1 MIEDP
6 ETDAEGRLSAAS
18 PDGGLSALSAISIG
32 TGDLRNWLDQC
43 LQAGAR
49 PSLFFVQ
56 LEQLDLLNE
65 SHGRQVGDIVILRTA
80 RRIAGLGR
88 KHELADCRLV
98 RTSGDQF
105 CLGVMAHLPAQRL
118 AFLANE
124 LSTEVQRVHEVSG
137 RSIAV
142 QTLICAVQAHA
153 GEDGASM
160 LARAADG
167 LKSGARNQLAVTI
180 AEPDLADGTP
190 HNARQ
195 MEKDLHHAIARGEID
210 VCFQPQFEVA
220 TGRLIGAEA
229 LARWNHDRLGPLG
242 AGVLFSVATR
252 SQYLLPLSHYIQER
266 ALQAAAEWTG
276 ALSHLRLSLN
286 ITPQD
291 LAAPGFLQS
300 FLAKLDAS
308 GLAPARLTLEITE
321 SGLMHDVAANAAL
334 LDQLRARD
342 MRVAVDD
349 FGTGYSSLAWL
360 KSLPIDYLKLDQGL
374 TADII
379 TDDRGRII
387 VQAIIAMAQALR
399 LKIVAE
405 GVESEAQLALLAAE
419 GCDYFQG
426 FLRAPALDAA
436 AFRAFALD
444 ALSPPTV

>member
-1 MIEDP
+1 MTNADNNQM
-6 ETDAEGRLSAAS
+6 DRDGYAGQ
-18 PDGGLSALSAISIG
+18 GGLSAVTIG
-32 TGDLRNWLDQC
+32 TRELRNWLDH
-43 LQAGAR
+43 LLSVGYR

-56 LEQLDLLNE
+56 LEQLDLIND
-65 SHGRQVGDIVILRTA
+65 SHGRQAGDLIIVRTA
-80 RRIAGLGR
+80 RRLAALSR
-88 KHELADCRLV
+88 KHELSDCRIL

-105 CLGVMAHLPAQRL
+105 CLGIAAALPSERL
-118 AFLANE
+118 AFIANE
-124 LSTEVQRVHEVSG
+124 VGAEVQRAHTIG
-137 RSIAV
+137 DGTIHV
-142 QTLICAVQAHA
+142 QTRIGAVQAHN
-153 GEDGASM
+153 GEDSASM
-160 LARAADG
+160 LARATDA
-167 LKSGARNQLAVTI
+167 LNQATATQMAVKI
-180 AEPDLADGTP
+180 AEPDLAHGVA

-220 TGRLIGAEA
+220 TGRIVGAEA

-266 ALQAAAEWTG
+266 ALNSGAGWTG
-276 ALSHLRLSLN
+276 ALSHMRLSLN

-291 LAAPGFLQS
+291 LAAPRFLQS

-308 GLAPARLTLEITE
+308 GLAPARVTLEITE
-321 SGLMHDVAANAAL
+321 SGLMHDVAANAAV

-360 KSLPIDYLKLDQGL
+360 KSLPLDYLKLDQGL
-374 TADII
+374 TADIMS
-379 TDDRGRII
+379 DDRGRII
-387 VQAIIAMAQALR
+387 VQAIIAMGQALR

-405 GVESEAQLALLAAE
+405 GVETEAQLALLAAE

-436 AFRAFALD
+436 AFKTFAMD
-444 ALSPPTV
+444 ALSAPSV

>member
-1 MIEDP
+1 MTKAD
-6 ETDAEGRLSAAS
+6 DNQLDRDFGAGQ
-18 PDGGLSALSAISIG
+18 GGLSAVTIG
-32 TGDLRNWLDQC
+32 TRELRNWLDQ
-43 LQAGAR
+43 LLRSGHR

-56 LEQLDLLNE
+56 LEQLDLIND
-65 SHGRQVGDIVILRTA
+65 SHGRQAGDLILVRTA
-80 RRIAGLGR
+80 RRLAALSR
-88 KHELADCRLV
+88 KHELSDCRIL

-105 CLGVMAHLPAQRL
+105 CLGIAAALPAERL
-118 AFLANE
+118 AFIANE
-124 LSTEVQRVHEVSG
+124 VGTEMQRPHSIGAASIHVQIRIG
-137 RSIAV
+137 A
-142 QTLICAVQAHA
+142 AQAHD

-160 LARAADG
+160 LSRADEA
-167 LKSGARNQLAVTI
+167 LKQATATQMAVKI
-180 AEPDLADGTP
+180 AEPDLADGIA

-220 TGRLIGAEA
+220 TGRIVGAEA

-242 AGVLFSVATR
+242 AGVLFTVATR

-266 ALQAAAEWTG
+266 ALNAAADWTG

-334 LDQLRARD
+334 LDQLRSRD

-374 TADII
+374 TADIM

-387 VQAIIAMAQALR
+387 VQAIIAMGQALR

-405 GVESEAQLALLAAE
+405 GVETEAQLALLAAE

-426 FLRAPALDAA
+426 FLRAPALDAL
-436 AFRAFALD
+436 AFKAFAMD
-444 ALSPPTV
+444 ALSAPSV

>member
-1 MIEDP
+1 MMTADQNQIDR
-6 ETDAEGRLSAAS
+6 DFGAGQN
-18 PDGGLSALSAISIG
+18 GLSTVTIG
-32 TGDLRNWLDQC
+32 TRELRNWLDQ
-43 LQAGAR
+43 LLKAGQR

-56 LEQLDLLNE
+56 LEQLDLIND
-65 SHGRQVGDIVILRTA
+65 SYGRQSGDLIIVRTA
-80 RRIAGLGR
+80 RRLAALSR
-88 KHELADCRLV
+88 KHELSDCRIL

-105 CLGVMAHLPAQRL
+105 CLGIAGALPAERL
-118 AFLANE
+118 AFIANE
-124 LSTEVQRVHEVSG
+124 VGTEVQRPHNVGDGTIH
-137 RSIAV
+137 V
-142 QTLICAVQAHA
+142 QTRIGAVQAHN

-160 LARAADG
+160 LSRANDA
-167 LKSGARNQLAVTI
+167 LTQAAKAQMAVKI
-180 AEPDLADGTP
+180 AEPDLAPGIS

-220 TGRLIGAEA
+220 TGRIVGAEA
-229 LARWNHDRLGPLG
+229 LARWNHDQLGPLG

-266 ALQAAAEWTG
+266 ALNAAAEWTG

-308 GLAPARLTLEITE
+308 GLAPARVTIEITE
-321 SGLMHDVAANAAL
+321 SGLMHDVAANAAV

-360 KSLPIDYLKLDQGL
+360 KSLPLDYLKLDQGL
-374 TADII
+374 TADIMS
-379 TDDRGRII
+379 DDRGRII
-387 VQAIIAMAQALR
+387 VQAIIAMGQALR

-405 GVESEAQLALLAAE
+405 GVETEAQLALLAAE

-436 AFRAFALD
+436 AFKVFAQD
-444 ALSPPTV
+444 ALAAPSV

>member
-1 MIEDP
+1 MTKSDDMHFEREPI
-6 ETDAEGRLSAAS
+6 TGQ
-18 PDGGLSALSAISIG
+18 GGLSAVTIG
-32 TGDLRNWLDQC
+32 TRELRNWLDQ
-43 LQAGAR
+43 LLSMGQR

-56 LEQLDLLNE
+56 LEQLDLIND
-65 SHGRQVGDIVILRTA
+65 SHGRQAGDLIILRTA
-80 RRIAGLGR
+80 RRLAALSR
-88 KHELADCRLV
+88 KHELTDCRIL

-105 CLGVMAHLPAQRL
+105 CLGVAAALPAERL
-118 AFLANE
+118 AFIANE
-124 LSTEVQRVHEVSG
+124 VGAEVQRPHSIGAVS
-137 RSIAV
+137 IHV
-142 QTLICAVQAHA
+142 QARIGAVQAHN

-160 LARAADG
+160 LARADEALG
-167 LKSGARNQLAVTI
+167 QAAKAQMAVKI
-180 AEPDLADGTP
+180 AEPDLAHGAS

-210 VCFQPQFEVA
+210 VCFQPQFEVV
-220 TGRLIGAEA
+220 TGRMIGAEA

-266 ALQAAAEWTG
+266 AMQAAAEWTG

-334 LDQLRARD
+334 LDQLRGRD

-374 TADII
+374 TADIVG
-379 TDDRGRII
+379 DDRGRII

-444 ALSPPTV
+444 DLSSPPV